1 MKLKQLQEKELIA
14 AIKKDFSP
22 HANDLILGIGDDA
35 AVIPGENRKWII
47 TKDLLIEDF
56 HFLAA
61 SHPPALLGKKS
72 LNVNISDIAAMGCD
86 PRFALLGLGL
96 PFLIIG
102 ATFDSIRP
110 LLRRIHR
117 YSQLIQIVG
126 GLLLIIVGILI
137 LTNNLVWFSS
147 LAA

>member
-61 SHPPALLGKKS
+61 SHPPALLGKK
-72 LNVNISDIAAMGCD
+72 A
-86 PRFALLGLGL
+86 
-96 PFLIIG
+96 
-102 ATFDSIRP
+102 
-110 LLRRIHR
+110 
-117 YSQLIQIVG
+117 
-126 GLLLIIVGILI
+126 
-137 LTNNLVWFSS
+137 
-147 LAA
+147 